1 MDDLRS
7 PPELEPAPPLAPGPA
22 RSRRRRSWGWPLLL
36 LALAGLGFI
45 LVERARNAHRF
56 GRGARPTP
64 PQSVGAALAFK
75 GDMPITIDALGAVT
89 PLATVTIRS
98 RISGQ
103 LQSVG
108 FREGQEVK
116 AGDFLAQ
123 IDPRPY
129 QVALEQAQ
137 GTLAKDEAALAQAK
151 ADLARYQILTRQD
164 SISRQQVEDQQFLV
178 RQDQAATV
186 ADRAQVD
193 NAKLNLAYCRIV
205 SPLAGRIGLRQVDP
219 GNYVQPTDANGLA
232 VITQLRPISVIF
244 SIPEDELPQVM
255 ARLKAGAKLPVTIFD
270 RNNTHQLATGVLDTI
285 DNQID
290 TTTGTVK
297 LRASFANADESLFP
311 NQFVNARVLVDTLT
325 GVTLVPNA
333 AVQRGAPGTF
343 VYVVKPNKTV
353 SVAPIKI
360 GPSDALDT
368 TVVSGLSPGQLL
380 VTDGADRLSEGA
392 RVIVQNG
399 PRPATTASPTAAPA
413 ARNRRPRR

>member
-1 MDDLRS
+1 
-7 PPELEPAPPLAPGPA
+7 
-22 RSRRRRSWGWPLLL
+22 
-36 LALAGLGFI
+36 
-45 LVERARNAHRF
+45 
-56 GRGARPTP
+56 
-64 PQSVGAALAFK
+64 
-75 GDMPITIDALGAVT
+75 MPITIDALGAVT

-244 SIPEDELPQVM
+244 SIPDELPQVM

-290 TTTGTVK
+290 TATGTVK